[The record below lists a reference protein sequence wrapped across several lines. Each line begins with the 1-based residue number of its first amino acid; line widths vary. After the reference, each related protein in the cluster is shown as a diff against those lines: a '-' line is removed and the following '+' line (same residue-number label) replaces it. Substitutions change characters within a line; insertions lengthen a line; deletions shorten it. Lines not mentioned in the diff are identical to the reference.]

1 MGHIDLY
8 RGHMGFR
15 DSAPFMEH
23 QMEQMVN
30 SIETALIGHNSKY
43 EVKVNLQARLG
54 RSVWETLTREKHPE
68 TTQRPVQKAP

>member
-1 MGHIDLY
+1 MGYIDLY

-15 DSAPFMEH
+15 DSAPLMAH

-30 SIETALIGHNSKY
+30 SIETALIVHNSKY
-43 EVKVNLQARLG
+43 EVKVNLQARLC
-54 RSVWETLTREKHPE
+54 RSVRETLTKEKNPE